1 MNFFKTNLRNYTVLK
16 SYLKFYQ
23 RDRQKEKE
31 LSSKYIRE
39 AQCSFLQ
46 ALLTTYMVFII
57 VLFLIAVLVV
67 NTCREFELLHLA
79 QGATA
84 HKGPL
89 HRS

>member
-1 MNFFKTNLRNYTVLK
+1 MGLSVFSAPNQPSVTHHDANHT
-16 SYLKFYQ
+16 
-23 RDRQKEKE
+23 QKVFGWWN
-31 LSSKYIRE
+31 
-39 AQCSFLQ
+39 QCSFLQ

-67 NTCREFELLHLA
+67 NTCREFELLHRA